1 MMEFKSPKESNAFV
15 KKYERLI
22 NRITNQFY
30 SKVSTEWDTI
40 YSMALEGFTLAI
52 NKYDESKS
60 NMDFTQ
66 YAAYSMRNQILTS
79 LDDELRTVRLSSY
92 AQGVLAKRGEE
103 HQFTSIS
110 LEVNDN
116 DDESN
121 TRSVNPIKNAC
132 IVPKWIDGDIYDY
145 LYKRIEAKFKER
157 DCEIFYMIFGLK
169 DYDIN
174 KAVDVAN
181 HFNITEGR
189 VSQCLKRIINYI
201 RKDSELCEMLALLC
215 E

>member
-1 MMEFKSPKESNAFV
+1 MKFKSPKESNEFV

-30 SKVSTEWDTI
+30 SKVSTDWDTI
-40 YSMALEGFTLAI
+40 YSMALEGFSLAI
-52 NKYDESKS
+52 NKYDETRSS
-60 NMDFTQ
+60 MDFTQ

-79 LDDELRTVRLSSY
+79 LNDELRTVKLSSY
-92 AQGVLAKRGEE
+92 AQEVLAKRGEE

-110 LEVNDN
+110 IETNDS

-121 TRSVNPIKNAC
+121 TRSVNPLKCAC
-132 IVPKWIDGDIYDY
+132 VVPKWIDGDIYKY
-145 LYKRIEAKFKER
+145 LYSRIESKFKER
-157 DCEIFYMIFGLK
+157 DCKIFYMTFGLK

-174 KAVDVAN
+174 KAVDVAKY
-181 HFNITEGR
+181 FNITEGC
-189 VSQCLKRIINYI
+189 VSQRLKLIINYI
-201 RKDSELCEMLALLC
+201 KKDTELCEMLALLC

>member
-52 NKYDESKS
+52 NKYDENKSK
-60 NMDFTQ
+60 MDFTQ

-79 LDDELRTVRLSSY
+79 LNDELRTVKLSSY
-92 AQGVLAKRGEE
+92 AQEVLAKRGEE

-116 DDESN
+116 DDEN
-121 TRSVNPIKNAC
+121 NVRTVNPLNGVC
-132 IVPKWIDGDIYDY
+132 VVPKWIDGDIYDY
-145 LYKRIEAKFKER
+145 LYKRIEANFKER
-157 DCEIFYMIFGLK
+157 DCEIFYMVFGLK
-169 DYDIN
+169 GYDIN
-174 KAVDVAN
+174 KSVDVAKY
-181 HFNITEGR
+181 FNITEGC
-189 VSQCLKRIINYI
+189 VSQRLRMIINYI
-201 RKDSELCEMLALLC
+201 KKDSELCEMLALLC